1 MKNKIRYGINRKEK
15 MIFTYLIQYDGID
28 GFGSVDFCAESK
40 NEAINLFNQW
50 CVANNKIMKPVSIK
64 NIEIIYNESDAQE
77 YGDRYG
83 KGKGILNEYIK

>member
-1 MKNKIRYGINRKEK
+1 